1 MKPARKRIL
10 YCEGNMDSSVGGSH
24 YSLFYLVESLD
35 KLRYEPIVV
44 FHRDNRLIPMY
55 RQAGLDCRVFP
66 YRDAVRFAAG
76 VSRFGFAGRFLQ
88 LVQNIINI
96 WRMAIIPGIRCAL
109 YLRTNHVD
117 LVHLNNTIIRNH
129 HWMLGAILARVK
141 CISHERGI
149 NEHISWFSRFFAG
162 KLSVIICISGCVRD
176 NLLKQGIAASKL
188 FVVHNGLDPDRVRAN
203 IDSAEIHRQHGIE
216 PGSPIIGIIGNIKE
230 WKGQDVVVRATARLR
245 ERWPNIRCLLVG
257 DTEVDRGYE
266 ERLRSLVIEQD
277 LQDNVIFTGYQS
289 NVANYLNVMNVVIHA
304 SVLPEPFG
312 RVLLEAMAMKKPV
325 IGARGGAVPEII
337 LDGKTG
343 LMFKPGN
350 DAELALEV
358 AGLLEDAG
366 RAKEMGENGYERV
379 ARDFSIKKN
388 LQQTQQLYER
398 LFS

>member
-35 KLRYEPIVV
+35 KSRYEPIVV
-44 FHRDNRLIPMY
+44 FHRENRLIPMY
-55 RQAGLDCRVFP
+55 RQAGLDSRVFP
-66 YRDAVRFAAG
+66 YRDAVRFAARL
-76 VSRFGFAGRFLQ
+76 SRFSFAGRFVQ
-88 LVQNIINI
+88 LVQNLVNI
-96 WRMAIIPGIRCAL
+96 WRMVIFPGIRCAL
-109 YLRTNHVD
+109 YLRAHHVD

-149 NEHISWFSRFFAG
+149 NEHISWFSRFFARR
-162 KLSVIICISGCVRD
+162 LSAIICISGCVKD
-176 NLLKQGIAASKL
+176 NLLKQGIAANQL
-188 FVVHNGLDPDRVRAN
+188 VVVHNGLDPDRVRAKV
-203 IDSAEIHRQHGIE
+203 DSAEIHQRHGIE

-257 DTEVDRGYE
+257 DTEVDRVYE
-266 ERLRSLVIEQD
+266 ERLRSLVAEKS
-277 LQDNVIFTGYQS
+277 LQDNVIFTGYQP
-289 NVANYLNVMNVVIHA
+289 NVADYLNVMHVMIHA

-337 LDGKTG
+337 VDGETG
-343 LMFKPGN
+343 LMFTPGD
-350 DAELALEV
+350 DAELAQEV
-358 AGLLEDAG
+358 AGLLEDSV
-366 RAKEMGENGYERV
+366 RAKQMGENGYKR
-379 ARDFSIKKN
+379 AGQDFGIKKN
-388 LQQTQQLYER
+388 VQKTQQLYER

>member
-35 KLRYEPIVV
+35 KSRYEPIVV
-44 FHRDNRLIPMY
+44 FHRENRLIPMY
-55 RQAGLDCRVFP
+55 RQAGLDSRVFP
-66 YRDAVRFAAG
+66 YRDAVRFAAQA
-76 VSRFGFAGRFLQ
+76 SQFGFAGRFLQ
-88 LVQNIINI
+88 LAQNLVNI
-96 WRMAIIPGIRCAL
+96 WRMVIFPGIRCAL
-109 YLRTNHVD
+109 YLRANHID

-129 HWMLGAILARVK
+129 HWMLGAVLARVK

-149 NEHISWFSRFFAG
+149 NEHISWFSRFFA
-162 KLSVIICISGCVRD
+162 KRLSAIICISGCVKE
-176 NLLKQGIAASKL
+176 NLLKQGIAANQL
-188 FVVHNGLDPDRVRAN
+188 VVVHNGLDPDRVRAKV
-203 IDSAEIHRQHGIE
+203 DSAEIYQRHGIE

-257 DTEVDRGYE
+257 DTEVDRFYE
-266 ERLRSLVIEQD
+266 ERLRSLVVEKN
-277 LQDNVIFTGYQS
+277 LQGNVIFTGYQP
-289 NVANYLNVMNVVIHA
+289 NVADYLNVMNVVIHA

-337 LDGKTG
+337 VDEDTG
-343 LMFKPGN
+343 LMFTPGD
-350 DAELALEV
+350 DAELAQEV
-358 AGLLEDAG
+358 AGLLEDSA
-366 RAKEMGENGYERV
+366 RAKQMGESGYKR
-379 ARDFSIKKN
+379 AGQDFGINKN
-388 LQQTQQLYER
+388 VQKTQLLYER